1 MIEVPVIDQN
11 GEETATVKVDEG
23 KLGGKVRLKLLKEAV
38 TMYGANRRQG
48 TAKTRTRSEVSGS
61 TRKLYRQ
68 KGTGNAR
75 MGSNRSPVRRGGGV
89 AFGPRP
95 RDYGWQMPR
104 KQRQL
109 ATRSALLAK
118 VKDGEVKVVEVLA
131 FDEIKTRN
139 VVDLLA
145 ALKLEGSCLL
155 VSAEYDRNLV
165 LSVRNLP
172 KVSAAVVSDL
182 NAYDI
187 LKHKWLLIARKTLE
201 ALAGAEAALDDD
213 AESVEAPGEVS

>member
-75 MGSNRSPVRRGGGV
+75 MGMNRTPVRRGGGA
-89 AFGPRP
+89 AFGPKP
-95 RDYGWQMPR
+95 RDFGWKMP
-104 KQRQL
+104 KKARQV
-109 ATRSALLAK
+109 ATRSAVLAK
-118 VKDGEVKVVEVLA
+118 LKDDEVRAVDSLA
-131 FDEIKTRN
+131 LALNEIKTKL
-139 VVDLLA
+139 VVELLKS
-145 ALKLEGSCLL
+145 LNLEGSCLL
-155 VSAEYDRNLV
+155 VTESYNRNLV
-165 LSVRNLP
+165 MSARNIPGVGVLP
-172 KVSAAVVSDL
+172 AAEL
-182 NAYDI
+182 NARDV
-187 LKHKWLLIARKTLE
+187 LKHKWLLFEKSAIET
-201 ALAGAEAALDDD
+201 LAGANA
-213 AESVEAPGEVS
+213 